1 MQLWPK
7 DIQSLV
13 EDKGER
19 TSHKR
24 AWDLAVLFVSGNQW
38 LTYDQSMQQYEV
50 ARSGGQATA
59 KVTVNLLL
67 NVYRNI
73 LSRLSV
79 NYPSIAVIPAS
90 PDAEDSAKA
99 KSMELL
105 LEYHWN
111 QSEMKDIIT
120 NLIKNLLVMGTAG
133 LHTYYD
139 PDKDVVKTE
148 TVSAYDLYFEEG
160 IRSPCESQFIAI
172 RSYHTKHDL
181 KEAYPDMTEEI
192 EGAEEVSPQAGPA
205 TTQRTKNRVELYEFY
220 WRDGRHCIVMGNTY
234 LFKEEGYPVDPF
246 PIQVIRYTAIPTRL
260 WGLGLIQP
268 LVDLQ
273 WFYNKARSQLAQNV
287 ELMSNPKW
295 LIPKTAGIDN
305 ASFTN
310 KAGEKIYYNA
320 AGGEPRMVQPVPLPG
335 YVLDNLTRIQAEM
348 SDVSGIH
355 SVSLGKRAVNV
366 SSGAA
371 IQTLADKDMS
381 QLMFT
386 QDAIEKAVRNMA
398 KSIFLLVRA
407 HYTKPKMLR
416 MMDDLGGVIYEE
428 IRNTD
433 ILEDPEVF
441 LQAGSLFRRQAH
453 DRDAKVLELFQLGL
467 VEKEEAMRE
476 LSWRT
481 ANRKVS
487 EKVVALHHAQE
498 ILGATIKGLAIEI
511 YSTDDLDAFQRVF
524 HEFMQTEE
532 YYSLEKERAD
542 YIADVYLS
550 IITHGQGEESYE
562 EAMYRRKVFPRQQMP
577 NVSDRQKAAGLAL
590 QGSDMAFN
598 QLLNEQMGAAQQTG
612 TVEDA
617 VSRSAQRQEALI
629 SPVKGGM

>member
-1 MQLWPK
+1 MQTWPK
-7 DIQSLV
+7 DIQRLIT
-13 EDKGER
+13 DKGDR
-19 TSHKR
+19 SAQKR
-24 AWDLAVLFVSGNQW
+24 AWDLCVLFVSGNQW
-38 LTYDQSMQQYEV
+38 LTYDQSIQQYEI
-50 ARSGGQATA
+50 ARAGRQNAS

-79 NYPSIAVIPAS
+79 NYPSIAVIPAT

-105 LEYHWN
+105 LEYYWN
-111 QSEMKDIIT
+111 QSEMKDVIT
-120 NLIKNLLVMGTAG
+120 DMIKNLLVMGTSG

-139 PDKDVVKTE
+139 PDRGVVTTE
-148 TVSAYDLYFEEG
+148 HISAYDLFFEDGVRNPE
-160 IRSPCESQFIAI
+160 ESSFIAI

-181 KEAYPDMTEEI
+181 KIAYPDMVEQI
-192 EGAEEVSPQAGPA
+192 EGAEEVSPQTGP
-205 TTQRTKNRVELYEFY
+205 TSSERTKNRVELHEFY

-234 LFKEEGYPVDPF
+234 LFKEEDYPVDPF
-246 PIQVIRYTAIPTRL
+246 PIQIIRYTSIPMRL

-268 LVDLQ
+268 LIDLQ
-273 WFYNKARSQLAQNV
+273 WFYNKARTQLVQNV

-295 LIPKTAGIDN
+295 LVPKTAGVDN
-305 ASFTN
+305 ASFTD

-320 AGGEPRMVQPVPLPG
+320 AGGEPKMVQPVPLPG

-348 SDVSGIH
+348 QDVAGIH

-386 QDAIEKAVRNMA
+386 QAAIEKAVRNMA
-398 KSIFLLVRA
+398 KTVFTLMRA
-407 HYTKPKMLR
+407 HYKKPKMIR

-428 IRNTD
+428 MHSTK

-441 LQAGSLFRRQAH
+441 LQAGSLFRREAH

-467 VEKEEAMRE
+467 VEKEEVMRE

-487 EKVVALHHAQE
+487 EKVIALHHAQE
-498 ILGATIKGLAIEI
+498 LLGAAIKGMSIEI
-511 YSTDDLDAFQRVF
+511 YATDDLEAFERVF
-524 HEFMQTEE
+524 HEFMQTDE

-542 YIADVYLS
+542 YIADIYLS
-550 IITHGQGEESYE
+550 IITHGQGEEGYE
-562 EAMYRRKVFPRQQMP
+562 KAMFQRKVFPRQQMP
-577 NVSDRQKAAGLAL
+577 GVTDRQKAAGLAL

-598 QLLNEQMGAAQQTG
+598 QLLNEQMGAAQQQG

-629 SPVKGGM
+629 SPLEGGM

>member
-1 MQLWPK
+1 M
-7 DIQSLV
+7 I
-13 EDKGER
+13 
-19 TSHKR
+19 
-24 AWDLAVLFVSGNQW
+24 
-38 LTYDQSMQQYEV
+38 
-50 ARSGGQATA
+50 
-59 KVTVNLLL
+59 
-67 NVYRNI
+67 
-73 LSRLSV
+73 
-79 NYPSIAVIPAS
+79 
-90 PDAEDSAKA
+90 
-99 KSMELL
+99 
-105 LEYHWN
+105 
-111 QSEMKDIIT
+111 
-120 NLIKNLLVMGTAG
+120 
-133 LHTYYD
+133 
-139 PDKDVVKTE
+139 
-148 TVSAYDLYFEEG
+148 
-160 IRSPCESQFIAI
+160 
-172 RSYHTKHDL
+172 
-181 KEAYPDMTEEI
+181 
-192 EGAEEVSPQAGPA
+192 
-205 TTQRTKNRVELYEFY
+205 
-220 WRDGRHCIVMGNTY
+220 
-234 LFKEEGYPVDPF
+234 
-246 PIQVIRYTAIPTRL
+246 
-260 WGLGLIQP
+260 
-268 LVDLQ
+268 DLQ

-386 QDAIEKAVRNMA
+386 QDAIERAVRNMA

-467 VEKEEAMRE
+467 VEKEEALRE

-487 EKVVALHHAQE
+487 EKVVALHHAQD

-524 HEFMQTEE
+524 HEFMQTEK

-577 NVSDRQKAAGLAL
+577 NISDREKAAGLAL

-617 VSRSAQRQEALI
+617 VSRSAQREEALI